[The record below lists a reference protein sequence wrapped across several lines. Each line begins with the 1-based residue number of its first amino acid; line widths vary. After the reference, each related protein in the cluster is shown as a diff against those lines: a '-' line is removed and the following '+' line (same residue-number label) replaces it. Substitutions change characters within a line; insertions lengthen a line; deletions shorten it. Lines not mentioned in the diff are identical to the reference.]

1 MAKTKANKYTEKQ
14 TESERYIG
22 MRNQA
27 LSFAGELSDLYRKDK
42 KQSHELE
49 EKIYSLSQIQQ
60 QSLVCAEDFRQTYLA
75 EKKEAE
81 RLRKALSLIE
91 TTYDST
97 LFALVNALDAR
108 EQETQAHSHRVMEF
122 TKTLAETAGIE
133 GDDLTNIA
141 RGGLLHDIGKIG
153 IPDGILLKPGPLTDK
168 EWTVIRRHPYIGY
181 RMLQGIGFLEDPS
194 KIVLHHQ
201 EKFDGTGYPSK
212 LKGSEIP
219 VGARLFVLADT
230 LDSMT
235 ADRPYRKALT
245 YDHAVDEIKKFTGTQ
260 FDPWAAE
267 VFLNIDEQVWEDI
280 RVEIKTEKSHP
291 IKLALDQN

>member
-1 MAKTKANKYTEKQ
+1 MA
-14 TESERYIG
+14 ESKVKKHDDNPNDASRVIAIQE
-22 MRNQA
+22 QA
-27 LSFAGELSDLYRKDK
+27 LSFAGELSDLYHKEK
-42 KQSHELE
+42 KQNFELE

-60 QSLVCAEDFRQTYLA
+60 QSLVCAEDFGQTYLA

-81 RLRKALSLIE
+81 RLREALSTIE
-91 TTYDST
+91 KTYDST

-108 EQETQAHSHRVMEF
+108 EQETQAHSDRVMEF
-122 TKTLAETAGIE
+122 TRTLAVKAGIE
-133 GDDLTNIA
+133 GEELTNIA

-153 IPDGILLKPGPLTDK
+153 IPDGILLKPGALTDR
-168 EWTVIRRHPYIGY
+168 EWKVIRKHPYIGY
-181 RMLQGIGFLEDPS
+181 RMLQGINFLEEPS

-219 VGARLFVLADT
+219 SGARLFVVADT

-267 VFLNIDEQVWEDI
+267 VFLNIGEHVWEDI
-280 RVEIKTEKSHP
+280 RTEIKTEKSHP
-291 IKLALDQN
+291 IKLAL

>member
-1 MAKTKANKYTEKQ
+1 MKKTEEEKDNNELSKTMIAIQEQAKT
-14 TESERYIG
+14 
-22 MRNQA
+22 
-27 LSFAGELSDLYRKDK
+27 FAGELADLYHKEK
-42 KQSHELE
+42 KQNSELE
-49 EKIYSLSQIQQ
+49 AKIYSLSQIQQ

-81 RLRKALSLIE
+81 RLRDALRLIE
-91 TTYDST
+91 RTYDST

-122 TKTLAETAGIE
+122 TRTMAERAGIE
-133 GDDLTNIA
+133 GDELTNIA

-153 IPDGILLKPGPLTDK
+153 IPDGILLKPGSLTDK
-168 EWTVIRRHPYIGY
+168 EWKTIRKHPYIGF
-181 RMLQGIGFLEDPS
+181 RMLQGINFLVEPS

-212 LKGSEIP
+212 LKGNEIP
-219 VGARLFVLADT
+219 VGARLFAVADT

-245 YDHAVDEIKKFTGTQ
+245 YGHAVDEMKKFAGTQ
-260 FDPWAAE
+260 FDPWAVE
-267 VFLNIDEQVWEDI
+267 IFLNIKEEKWEEIRQDI
-280 RVEIKTEKSHP
+280 KAEKSHP
-291 IKLALDQN
+291 IKLAL